1 MARDIIDDRLI
12 GALHL
17 RVLTRAGLA
26 HDPVREHQLVQ
37 AGTIDALLRGNYDSE
52 IALADFMQLGDLGV
66 GTVQQLDGEL
76 MILDGQ
82 AWVAG
87 HDTVLREVSPATRTP
102 FAVVCKFAP
111 SVTREIDRPLAWK
124 ELTALIDELVAPDA
138 TVIAVRVDGEFD
150 DIGLRSV
157 ARQTPPYP
165 PLVEVV
171 AHQTTWHVPQARGT
185 LLGFRFPDATAGLEV
200 PGYHLH
206 FLSDDRRTGG
216 HVLSLALRNGRVA
229 VDHCDDLHV
238 ALPAGVELG
247 TPGVTDR
254 AAIASAEG
262 DHEDAPRPEGVAG
275 SGD

>member
-165 PLVEVV
+165 PLVE
-171 AHQTTWHVPQARGT
+171 TWHVPQARGT